1 MADAYAPG
9 RRCRH
14 LGLLVTLGSAG
25 VRDRRG
31 LPAQR
36 GRLTLDRGTHG
47 VGQLCLAGLTLK
59 TPQLEPQKS
68 PLGSPVVP
76 TSSSCCMGVKEGE
89 KTVDSKSGLRIPETG
104 WPVSSVACRVVPA
117 WATMSCTVLYKKRT
131 LEGTKT
137 YRNSF
142 N

>member
-1 MADAYAPG
+1 MVPRLGGSCPRFTSHSPPKPKSPFLQPGERSVRLEMADACAPG

-47 VGQLCLAGLTLK
+47 VGQL
-59 TPQLEPQKS
+59 
-68 PLGSPVVP
+68 
-76 TSSSCCMGVKEGE
+76 SCWA
-89 KTVDSKSGLRIPETG
+89 DS
-104 WPVSSVACRVVPA
+104 
-117 WATMSCTVLYKKRT
+117 
-131 LEGTKT
+131 
-137 YRNSF
+137 
-142 N
+142 